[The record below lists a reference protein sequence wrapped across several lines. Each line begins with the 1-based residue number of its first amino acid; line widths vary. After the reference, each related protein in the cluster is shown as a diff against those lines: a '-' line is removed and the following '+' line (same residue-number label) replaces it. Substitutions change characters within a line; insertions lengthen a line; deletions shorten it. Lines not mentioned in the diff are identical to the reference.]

1 MRPYAAL
8 AGLAAMMA
16 AAFSL
21 SACYGPRPHPHHGRA
36 DNRAPESVAATL
48 VCPPSFGALIRTAQ
62 AADGQSCDYRGPDRE
77 QVSLTR
83 LVLAGQSP
91 QAALAPTEAA
101 LSGLIAVRPDRPE
114 VVGEGRDEDHARV
127 DLPGVHVHA
136 DGDKAEVNV
145 FGVTV
150 NADNDKA
157 DVHVGGGGHSATIHA
172 NADSAEVHVDAV
184 DGPNVNLVFILA
196 GDHPGPSGYAAVGYL
211 ARGLASGPLAVA
223 SFKSSDAHHAD
234 WRSDHDL
241 NGLLAL
247 NVKQ

>member
-8 AGLAAMMA
+8 AGLAAMIA

-21 SACYGPRPHPHHGRA
+21 SACYWPRPHPHRGRSDGRA
-36 DNRAPESVAATL
+36 PASVAATL
-48 VCPPSFGALIRTAQ
+48 VCPPSFGELIRTAQ
-62 AADGQSCDYRGPDRE
+62 TADGQSCDYRGPDRE

-101 LSGLIAVRPDRPE
+101 LSGLVAVRAEKPE
-114 VVGEGRDEDHARV
+114 AVGEADDDDHARV

-136 DGDKAEVNV
+136 DGDKAEVKV

-150 NADNDKA
+150 NADNDRA
-157 DVHVGGGGHSATIHA
+157 DVHVGEGDHSATIHA
-172 NADSAEVHVDAV
+172 NSDSAEVHVDAV

-211 ARGLASGPLAVA
+211 ARGLAGGPLAVA
-223 SFKSSDAHHAD
+223 SFKSAAAHHTD
-234 WRSDHDL
+234 WRGDHDL